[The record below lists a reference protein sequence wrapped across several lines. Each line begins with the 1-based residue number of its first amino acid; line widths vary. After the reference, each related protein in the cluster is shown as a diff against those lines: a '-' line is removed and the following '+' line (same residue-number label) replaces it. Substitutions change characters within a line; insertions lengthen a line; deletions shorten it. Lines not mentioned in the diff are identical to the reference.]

1 MDKYFD
7 DLVQEIS
14 TYLPQVDRDRLW
26 RAYEISEQMYN
37 ERKGNEKDNDFIF
50 RPREAAK
57 VLIDL
62 RPDEDTIVAAFLFD
76 VLGSGHLT
84 IMEMGEEF
92 GDGVKE
98 LLEGLQIL
106 KSIRVVRYQSTDK
119 LDLLR
124 KLFLV
129 MAKDIRGLVVL
140 LSVKVV
146 QMELVEKLPDD
157 CAEAFVT
164 EVMEIFVPIASRLG
178 VYRFKTI
185 LEDRAFKCL
194 KKESYEEIVK
204 ELKTY
209 GKKRGIY
216 IESVSRLLEKFYSE
230 MGFHHVRVSG
240 RLKGHYSV
248 YNKMRKKGVQSIDG
262 IYDIFAF
269 RVVLP
274 TEYGVGMEEDVAK
287 LYEALGMLHSKWRPI
302 ASRFKDYVAVPKP
315 NGYRSLHTTVL
326 GLSDGD
332 MTHPVEIQIR
342 SENMHE
348 EAEYG
353 VASHW
358 LYKDT
363 RGKGMAM
370 LRENAE
376 WLKNLAV
383 LHTDLKSD
391 DKVLDSV
398 KLDLFGDRIYV
409 LTPKGEVKELP
420 SGSTSLDFAYAIHT
434 DIGHR
439 CVLAKV
445 NGKPVSLNTEL
456 KNGDTVEITTKKDGV
471 PKLEWISIVKMS
483 QSKMKIR
490 NWFASQ
496 DKGKHV
502 KMGRDYLNTQLQ
514 RYGKP
519 LLTPNL
525 SILKNHLGKKLNMQD
540 REALLEEIGKGS
552 KLASTVI
559 RRIYNSEDL
568 LSSDKMM
575 EKTNLLKKKDKKTE
589 GSVLPRMAEDVLVGD
604 VPGLSVTFAK
614 CCTPSFGD
622 SILAY
627 VSPMKDSATIHKK
640 SCNLLEGL
648 DESRMVAASFRGGS
662 LSRKGSLYR
671 VNVKIEAD
679 SRVGLLG
686 DLGSTVAANGINIVN
701 HSSLNG
707 KDGENLI
714 GISMML
720 DVGSLEEL
728 ELLMNSLEQVNGVK
742 SVIKES

>member
-7 DLVQEIS
+7 DLVHEIS
-14 TYLPQVDRDRLW
+14 IYLPQVDRDRLW

-37 ERKGNEKDNDFIF
+37 ERKENEKDNDFIF

-57 VLIDL
+57 VLVDL

-76 VLGSGHLT
+76 VVGSGQLT
-84 IMEMGEEF
+84 IIEIGEEF
-92 GDGVKE
+92 GDGVRE

-129 MAKDIRGLVVL
+129 MAKDLRGLVVL

-146 QMELVEKLPDD
+146 QMKLVEKLPDD
-157 CAEAFVT
+157 CAEAFAT

-185 LEDRAFKCL
+185 LEDRSFKCL
-194 KKESYEEIVK
+194 KRELYEEIAK
-204 ELKTY
+204 ELKAY
-209 GKKRGIY
+209 GKKRGVY
-216 IESVSRLLEKFYSE
+216 IESVSKLLEEFYSE
-230 MGFHHVRVSG
+230 MGFKEVRVTG

-274 TEYGVGMEEDVAK
+274 TEYGAGMEEDVAK

-326 GLSDGD
+326 GVSGGD

-420 SGSTSLDFAYAIHT
+420 NGSTSLDFAYSIHT

-445 NGKPVSLNTEL
+445 NGKPVALNTEL
-456 KNGDTVEITTKKDGV
+456 KNGDTVEITTRKDGV
-471 PKLEWISIVKMS
+471 PKLEWLSIVKMS

-496 DKGKHV
+496 DNGKHM
-502 KMGRDYLNTQLQ
+502 KMGRDYLNAQLH

-525 SILKNHLGKKLNMQD
+525 SILKNYSGKRLSLQD
-540 REALLEEIGKGS
+540 REGLLEEIGKGS
-552 KLASTVI
+552 RLASTVI
-559 RRIYNSEDL
+559 RKIYHSEDL
-568 LSSDKMM
+568 LSSDTKM
-575 EKTNLLKKKDKKTE
+575 EKEKLLKKKDRKAAL
-589 GSVLPRMAEDVLVGD
+589 SSLPKMAEDVLVGG
-604 VPGLSVTFAK
+604 VSGLSVTFAK

-622 SILAY
+622 EVLAY
-627 VSPMKDSATIHKK
+627 VSPLKDSATIHKK
-640 SCNLLEGL
+640 SCNLLDGL
-648 DESRMVAASFRGGS
+648 DENRMVMASFRGDN

-671 VNVKIEAD
+671 VTVKVEAA

-686 DLGSTVAANGINIVN
+686 DLGSTVASNGINIVN

-707 KDGENLI
+707 KDEDKITGV
-714 GISMML
+714 SMVL

-742 SVIKES
+742 SVIKGA